1 MNCPE
6 CDKPMVA
13 CEYDYRL
20 RGDYDYD
27 DDFPE
32 FQCAE
37 GHPVIRIG
45 RWTTDRRL
53 DADEI
58 EKRFGGKS

>member
-6 CDKPMVA
+6 CDKPMVC
-13 CEYDYRL
+13 CEYDYTSPEH
-20 RGDYDYD
+20 YDGVS
-27 DDFPE
+27 E

-45 RWTTDRRL
+45 RWTGRRL
-53 DADEI
+53 GPDEI
-58 EKRFGGKS
+58 EPRFGGRP